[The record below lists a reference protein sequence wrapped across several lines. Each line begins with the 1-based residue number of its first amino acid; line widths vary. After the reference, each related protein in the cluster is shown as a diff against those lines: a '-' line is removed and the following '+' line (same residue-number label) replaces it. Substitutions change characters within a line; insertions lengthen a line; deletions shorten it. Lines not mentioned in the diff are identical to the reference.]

1 MKRNNIPAI
10 FVAAGLLTGFC
21 SACTDLEPEIY
32 SDILIDEY
40 YKTPE
45 QFASLVADAYTQL
58 AGEYGYVFREGY
70 WSMQEYTSDEVV
82 VPTRGTDWFDNGVPI
97 AMHTHTW
104 EENTRDVNNGWSFAY
119 GGVGKCNNILD
130 LIVKLRGDDESLYD
144 DATAKGVAE
153 TKVLRAFYHLLAM
166 DLYGNIAISASTT
179 GQIKQSTRLEVF
191 EWIEKEILDNLN
203 RLDRSVR
210 YGSVTKS
217 VAHTILAKLY
227 LNAAVY
233 TGTPRWQEA
242 ATQCDS
248 VIHGGYGY
256 ELNGDYFA
264 TFTKANTGNK
274 EIIFPVVFDAVKA
287 EGNMFHLMTLH
298 YVHQD
303 VYGFTTGTWNGP
315 CTLES
320 FYNRYDN
327 ADVRKKQWLVGEIQK
342 DGKTL
347 TYSNNTLNNV
357 PAIIVPKVTTLQDP
371 TAANTF
377 EGARFVKFELESG
390 IGHHANSDFPI
401 YRYADILLMKAEA
414 LMRQNGGAATQ
425 EAVDAANEVRKRTG
439 LALYNTSTLTLPE
452 LLDERGRELAWEGHR
467 RQDQIRFGTF
477 TSGAWEFMTAGESP
491 NRAIFP
497 IPQWVLDANP
507 NVYKQNDWR

>member
-1 MKRNNIPAI
+1 MKRNNTTTAI
-10 FVAAGLLTGFC
+10 LVAASLALGCC

-32 SDILIDEY
+32 SDILSDEY

-45 QFASLVADAYTQL
+45 QLSSLIADAYTQL
-58 AGEYGYVFREGY
+58 AGEYGYVYREGY

-97 AMHTHTW
+97 AMHQHKW
-104 EENTRDVNNGWSFAY
+104 EENTRDINNGWSFAY

-130 LIVKLRGDDESLYD
+130 MIVKIKGEDESAYD
-144 DATAKGVAE
+144 DATVKGIAE

-166 DLYGNIAISASTT
+166 DLYGSIAISASATEPV
-179 GQIKQSTRLEVF
+179 KQSARKDVF
-191 EWIEKEILDNLN
+191 EWIEKEFLDNIN
-203 RLDRSVR
+203 RLDRNVR

-217 VAHTILAKLY
+217 VAHAMLAKLY
-227 LNAAVY
+227 LNAEVY
-233 TGTPRWQEA
+233 TGAQRWQDA
-242 ATQCDS
+242 ANQCDS
-248 VIHGGYGY
+248 IILGGYGY
-256 ELNGDYFA
+256 ELNSDYFT
-264 TFTKANTGNK
+264 TFTKANTNNR

-287 EGNMFHLMTLH
+287 EGNMFHLITLH
-298 YVHQD
+298 YLHQE

-320 FYNRYDN
+320 FYNKY
-327 ADVRKKQWLVGEIQK
+327 ADDDKRKQQWLVGAILK
-342 DGKTL
+342 DGDTL
-347 TYSNNTLNNV
+347 TYSNSTLNNA
-357 PAIIVPKVTTLQDP
+357 PAIIVPMVSTIQDA

-377 EGARFVKFELESG
+377 EGARFVKFEIEPG

-414 LMRQNGGAATQ
+414 LMRLNGGAATQ
-425 EAVDAANEVRKRTG
+425 DALNAANMVHERAG
-439 LALYNTSTLTLPE
+439 LKPYTTLTLPE

-477 TSGAWEFMTAGESP
+477 TSGGWEFKDAGESQ
-491 NRAIFP
+491 NRKIFP

-507 NVYKQNDWR
+507 GVYTQNDWK